1 MDTSKRKSLG
11 LLSPALAG
19 LAIAVSVPAQ
29 AQQAPASEEVEEI
42 VVQGIRASLRD
53 SVAAVSVGI
62 VNGRP
67 VLDLNYEEDSRA
79 DVDMNVVLTG
89 AGKFVELQAT
99 GEKAS
104 FDDPQLTEMISL
116 ARTGIARLRSLQ
128 LEAVGGK
135 L

>member
-53 SVAAVSVGI
+53 SVAVKRDSIQAIDAISAEDVGDFPDKNVGEALQRVPGI
-62 VNGRP
+62 QINRQDGEGRR
-67 VLDLNYEEDSRA
+67 EEDR
-79 DVDMNVVLTG
+79 G
-89 AGKFVELQAT
+89 
-99 GEKAS
+99 
-104 FDDPQLTEMISL
+104 
-116 ARTGIARLRSLQ
+116 R
-128 LEAVGGK
+128 
-135 L
+135 